1 MFLPFSATHDIMHT
15 SYSVKNEKH
24 EKIVESTST
33 MKNVKNEIFFIFQK
47 MISTAEITSQD
58 ATQTIF
64 LHKNMFRWL
73 YKDFMAPYANLLKII
88 FFKFFFF
95 SCTWRKKNHQ
105 LFLPPIR
112 SRRRTLWAWFFIF
125 FQILWILHRTH
136 INLKIVGATMMVAAR
151 FRSRHNDVRKEIE
164 NIGFDRNQHRR
175 YLHMRWLRG
184 SGMFP
189 DCSESGCG

>member
-1 MFLPFSATHDIMHT
+1 MLPHDIMHT

-33 MKNVKNEIFFIFQK
+33 ARKNEKNEIFFIFQK

-64 LHKNMFRWL
+64 LHKTMFRWL
-73 YKDFMAPYANLLKII
+73 YKDFMAPYENSLKT
-88 FFKFFFF
+88 FFSSFFFF
-95 SCTWRKKNHQ
+95 FCRWRKKNHQ

-136 INLKIVGATMMVAAR
+136 INLNIFGATMMVAAR
-151 FRSRHNDVRKEIE
+151 FRSRHNDFRKEIE
-164 NIGFDRNQHRR
+164 NIGFDRNQHWR

-184 SGMFP
+184 SGTFL
-189 DCSESGCG
+189 DSSESGCG